1 MASSASDAALAGAGL
16 TFAIIAILAL
26 ACSGFCAWLAD
37 EKGRSVGAWLFLGLL
52 FGPLALLAIV
62 GAPVLV
68 NRQDTDS
75 RVPRTQDTS
84 TQNSQ
89 QQAVS
94 QAQNLTSASAAGIR
108 RSRVASANRTPSLS
122 PEQRAIRAAN
132 RARRE
137 ELQQRRVQ
145 RRGES

>member
-1 MASSASDAALAGAGL
+1 MASPASDAALAGAGL

-62 GAPVLV
+62 GAPVLGT
-68 NRQDTDS
+68 RQDTYS
-75 RVPRTQDTS
+75 RATGTQGTS
-84 TQNSQ
+84 SQMSQ

-94 QAQNLTSASAAGIR
+94 QAQNPTSASAAGIR
-108 RSRVASANRTPSLS
+108 RARVAGDTRTPNLS

-137 ELQQRRVQ
+137 ELQQRRAQ
-145 RRGES
+145 RGGES